1 MVATNFSNQTDMAD
15 TPFQIVVFGATS
27 FVGQILARYLWQ
39 RYGAQGEVKW
49 ALAGRS
55 KSKLEEVRSALGEGA
70 QALPLILADAA
81 DEAALRQLCAQTRV
95 VISTVG
101 PYALYGSPLVKVC
114 AETGTDYCDLTG
126 EVPWMAQM
134 IAAHEAT
141 AQQTGARIVHTCGF
155 DSVPSDLGVQFLQ
168 EQAQQRY
175 QTHCNSVRMRIGKIK
190 GGLSGGTVASMLNM
204 MREVE
209 KDPSVKRVLTNPFV
223 LTPTGRGPRQPNV
236 NFMAFDDD
244 AQSWLAPFVM
254 ASINTRVVHRSNHLL
269 GMPYGNDFCYDEAMM
284 TGPGLGGRMRA
295 MGMAIGLGAF
305 LVASSFKTS
314 RNFLERHVVPK
325 PGEGPSPQSQERGF
339 YDLRFMGQTANG
351 QKLTVK
357 VTGDRD
363 PGYGSTA
370 KMLGE
375 AGACLAFDLPK
386 SEFKGGFWTPAA
398 LMGTRLRDRLSKH
411 AGLTF
416 GMVS

>member
-1 MVATNFSNQTDMAD
+1 MPSS
-15 TPFQIVVFGATS
+15 PYQIIVFGATS
-27 FVGQILARYLWQ
+27 FVGQILCRYLWQ
-39 RYGAQGEVKW
+39 RHGAEGEVKW
-49 ALAGRS
+49 AMAGRS
-55 KSKLEEVRSALGEGA
+55 RAKLEQVRQQLGEGA
-70 QALPLILADAA
+70 SAVPLIVADAA
-81 DEAALRQLCAQTRV
+81 DEAALRTLCEQTRV

-141 AQQTGARIVHTCGF
+141 AKQTGARIVHTCGF

-168 EQAQQRY
+168 DAAYRQFNEPC
-175 QTHCNSVRMRIGKIK
+175 TTIHMRIAKLR

-204 MREVE
+204 MREME

-223 LTPTGRGPRQPNV
+223 LTPEGRGVRQ
-236 NFMAFDDD
+236 DDVKFVAYD
-244 AQSWLAPFVM
+244 SEAESWLAPFVM
-254 ASINTRVVHRSNHLL
+254 ASINTRVVHRTNALI
-269 GMPYGNDFCYDEAMM
+269 GARYGKEFRYDEAMM
-284 TGPGLGGRMRA
+284 TGRGLAGQLRA
-295 MGMAIGLGAF
+295 VGMASGLAGF
-305 LVASSFKTS
+305 LVASSFRPT
-314 RNFLERHVVPK
+314 RNLLERHVVPK
-325 PGEGPSPQSQERGF
+325 PGEGPSPQSQERGC
-339 YDLRFMGQTANG
+339 YDLRFRGATAKG
-351 QKLTVK
+351 QKLVAK

-375 AGACLAFDLPK
+375 AGACLALDIPK
-386 SEFKGGFWTPAA
+386 EEFAGGFWTPAA
-398 LMGTRLRDRLSKH
+398 LMGERLRKRLIEH

-416 GMVS
+416 DVIT